1 MRFIDRLLV
10 ASLML
15 SGLPAVAAPVS
26 DLYKVREPVASQQP
40 EDRAAALTRALDTL
54 VLRLTGKDDVAKNQA
69 LAELRKDPQQ
79 IISQYGYE
87 EDKLTVDFDPTSTER
102 ALRQAGLQL
111 WGNNRPVVMTWWLN
125 ASAEGTSLVGDAQLA
140 AETLSQAAQ
149 NRGLPLRLPLAD
161 LSEQLVGTEENIA
174 SDDASALRAASE
186 RYSADALLSVLA
198 RESGGEW
205 QAQWRLWQG
214 DKREQGSVSGADQA
228 AVADAVLLQVSKR
241 LTSQFMATAGAASNL
256 TLEVQGAD
264 LNRYAE
270 LQRVLEP
277 YGAVLRLVQGDKLV
291 FGVNANA
298 DQLRAQLALSHLQ
311 EVTAEAID
319 AAQAPTADGA
329 VAPVA
334 PAAPVPSNVLKFRW

>member
-10 ASLML
+10 ACLMF

-54 VLRLTGKDDVAKNQA
+54 VLRLTGKEDAAQSPA

-79 IISQYGYE
+79 IISQFGYE
-87 EDKLTVDFDPTSTER
+87 EDKLTVDFDPVSTDR
-102 ALRQAGLQL
+102 TLRQAGLSL
-111 WGNNRPVVMTWWLN
+111 WGNNRPMVMAWWLN
-125 ASAEGTSLVGDAQLA
+125 ANAEGTSLIGDAQIA
-140 AETLSQAAQ
+140 AEALSQAAQ

-174 SDDASALRAASE
+174 NDDPTALRSASE
-186 RYSADALLSVLA
+186 RYSADALLAVLA
-198 RESGGEW
+198 RENGGEW

-214 DKREQGSVSGADQA
+214 DKREQGTATGVDQA
-228 AVADAVLLQVSKR
+228 VVADAVLLQVSKH
-241 LTSQFMATAGAASNL
+241 LAAQFTANVGAASNL

-270 LQRVLEP
+270 LQRILEP

-291 FGVNANA
+291 FALNANA
-298 DQLRAQLALSHLQ
+298 DQIRAQLALAHLQ
-311 EVTAEAID
+311 EVTGDVVDAGQVPNAEA
-319 AAQAPTADGA
+319 GA
-329 VAPVA
+329 VSAPVQ
-334 PAAPVPSNVLKFRW
+334 SNVLKFRW